1 MLKVNKSNITK
12 GRVLSFESDSTF
24 PGYEL
29 SYPMLGI
36 KSCHYE
42 AELEQVGDYKHVYM
56 NIKAT
61 LTLSDSRDGVPFD
74 KNVTVSDDVDILDA
88 EDDTGEGF
96 VIPGNSIDLDDLCI
110 RILHASL
117 PIKVTRP
124 GSKVSASGKNFEAM
138 SEDDFNAQK
147 MDRNE
152 YNPAFDALKDLKLDD

>member
-1 MLKVNKSNITK
+1 MLKVNKSNIMK

-24 PGYEL
+24 PGYGL
-29 SYPMLGI
+29 SYPMLAI

-56 NIKAT
+56 NIKAI
-61 LTLSDSRDGVPFD
+61 LSLSDSRDGVAFD
-74 KNVTVSDDVDILDA
+74 KKVAISDDVDILDV

-96 VIPGNSIDLDDLCI
+96 VIPGNFIDLDDLCI

-138 SEDDFNAQK
+138 TEDEFNSQK
-147 MDRNE
+147 IDRNE
-152 YNPAFDALKDLKLDD
+152 YNPAFDALKDLELDE